1 MTKELKDVTGTDKK
15 NVVGKNLGGRPPI
28 VFTDKMLKDL
38 EKIAP
43 YLSWKHIADYFK
55 IKDETFYR
63 ILERDSRILEVYKK
77 AKAKKIYR
85 FGKKLTEK
93 AMGKAPEADTAALIF
108 YLKVHGRWKDNI
120 EQPDINVNVN
130 LVSEQQKAQR
140 ELDIKL
146 YAKYRRDMGFGID
159 GETAV
164 DAKFTV
170 EDTKKIESE

>member
-15 NVVGKNLGGRPPI
+15 NVDKRPRNKQGLI
-28 VFTDKMLKDL
+28 FTDDMLKEL
-38 EKIAP
+38 AKVAP
-43 YLSWKHIADYFK
+43 YLTWQHIADYFK
-55 IKDETFYR
+55 INQETLYN
-63 ILERDSRILEVYKK
+63 ILARDPRVSEVYKK
-77 AKAKKIYR
+77 AKAKKIYL
-85 FGKKLTEK
+85 FGKKLRDK
-93 AMGKAPEADTAALIF
+93 AMGKCPEADTGALIF

-130 LVSEQQKAQR
+130 LISDEQKAQR